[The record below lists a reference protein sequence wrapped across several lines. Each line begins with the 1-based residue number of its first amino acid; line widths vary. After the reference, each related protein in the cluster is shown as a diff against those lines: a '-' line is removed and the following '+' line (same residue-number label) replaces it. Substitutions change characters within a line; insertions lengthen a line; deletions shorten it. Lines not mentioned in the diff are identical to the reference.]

1 MLAGSLTQ
9 GEGLGWCLLVYLHNS
24 VISPASSMPLLPCS
38 VFLGW
43 PVTEISKWPNFQHK
57 LFSLSNSEWCTIC
70 LFEFWGY
77 CCHVLVL
84 QARSNQLQC
93 GLLSPSCVIP
103 KVICVGVGWV
113 WHTRLV
119 MFHIFVSL
127 CTSHI
132 PQLTDTLA
140 QTEQELEDLKLAQ
153 ARMEANNSARIA
165 AQSAGIPLVCT
176 EGFICSVYMH
186 WGT

>member
-1 MLAGSLTQ
+1 
-9 GEGLGWCLLVYLHNS
+9 
-24 VISPASSMPLLPCS
+24 
-38 VFLGW
+38 
-43 PVTEISKWPNFQHK
+43 
-57 LFSLSNSEWCTIC
+57 
-70 LFEFWGY
+70 
-77 CCHVLVL
+77 
-84 QARSNQLQC
+84 
-93 GLLSPSCVIP
+93 
-103 KVICVGVGWV
+103 
-113 WHTRLV
+113 

-186 WGT
+186 WAHGQKYMMKSISFVALVERLSSVQHERERALATQLRSALEEREKALRMVHSLENKYVRILARFCYSSRRLGVVCKEM

>member
-1 MLAGSLTQ
+1 M
-9 GEGLGWCLLVYLHNS
+9 E
-24 VISPASSMPLLPCS
+24 LLPTPMVLYVIAVNC
-38 VFLGW
+38 
-43 PVTEISKWPNFQHK
+43 
-57 LFSLSNSEWCTIC
+57 
-70 LFEFWGY
+70 EFWGY

-84 QARSNQLQC
+84 QARPNQLQC
-93 GLLSPSCVIP
+93 GLLSASCVIL
-103 KVICVGVGWV
+103 KVICIGVGWV

-186 WGT
+186 WVHMAKNTCRKQQ